1 MRKKKEPVVRR
12 KQGRQR
18 RYTEVEVFARKVDA
32 YFDECDAKG
41 AKDNKEGFYNLT
53 GLALYLG
60 FLDRHTLLSY
70 DEALEFS
77 PVLRKARAKIEEQRV
92 EWLCRGKGWGPGIMF
107 DLKNNFGWK
116 DIMGLEHTGADGAP
130 LEMSSLEVAARIVT
144 ILELARKKREEQEI
158 EAKPKEIPEKIG
170 A

>member
-1 MRKKKEPVVRR
+1 MRKKKEPAIKR
-12 KQGRQR
+12 GRGKPKKW
-18 RYTEVEVFARKVDA
+18 TDVELFTKKVDA

-77 PVLRKARAKIEEQRV
+77 PVLKKARARIEEQRT
-92 EWLCRGKGWGPGIMF
+92 EWLCRGKGWGPGLMF
-107 DLKNNFGWK
+107 DLKNNFGW
-116 DIMGLEHTGADGAP
+116 ADVMHLAGPGGEPLA
-130 LEMSSLEVAARIVT
+130 LEMSSLEVAARVMT
-144 ILELARKKREEQEI
+144 ILELARVKREERDVETVQK
-158 EAKPKEIPEKIG
+158 ALPEKVL
-170 A
+170 